1 MALGIG
7 GAGSK
12 LAHTLDASAT
22 IVNVSQTEL
31 SKIPCEKRVLAV
43 VHSNTGQLRG
53 SRKSPQIGRDAFQSV
68 KRELLHLIPGDDVI
82 SSTGGGT
89 GNGITASI
97 LEELYRQE
105 DIDTNDKTNFILILP
120 YANLESAEF
129 VDNTTTFLQEPLSR
143 AIDSGNTGNIFLV
156 SNQVKFE
163 SRLTEGAY
171 NKMLADSFKTFR
183 TIPEKGE
190 TFELLDGHIDHEDF
204 ALFTSRP
211 YFNHFTYF
219 DYNPDESFESQ
230 FNDNLNPFLLKPAVP
245 IEALFLLELPPRYD
259 SGCFYEILQHFADN
273 AVTPTYS
280 VLENPR
286 LEKPFITVSVLY
298 SRKPTELVEDFNRI
312 SHEHTQ
318 AKIRKSLEQ
327 HVSLPTLEVNLEKEA
342 KQAAAESGGGN
353 DEDILNVLRRLGKI

>member
-12 LAHTLDASAT
+12 LAYKLDPNAT

-31 SKIPCEKRVLAV
+31 SKLPCEKRVLAV

-53 SRKSPQIGRDAFQSV
+53 SRKNPQIGRDAFQSV
-68 KRELLHLIPGDDVI
+68 KRELLHLIPGNEVI

-97 LEELYRQE
+97 LDELSSH
-105 DIDTNDKTNFILILP
+105 DDVDTNDKTNFMLILP
-120 YANLESAEF
+120 YASLESTEF

-143 AIDSGNTGNIFLV
+143 AIDSGNTGNIFLF

-163 SRLTEGAY
+163 SRMTEGDY
-171 NKMLADSFKTFR
+171 NQMLVDSLNVFR
-183 TIPEKGE
+183 SVPEKGN
-190 TFELLDGHIDHEDF
+190 TLTLLDGHIDYEDF
-204 ALFTSRP
+204 SLFTSRP
-211 YFNHFTYF
+211 YFNHFTF
-219 DYNPDESFESQ
+219 FNYNSEESFESQ
-230 FNDNLNPFLLKPAVP
+230 LKDNLNPYLLAPSTP
-245 IEALFLLELPPRYD
+245 IEALFLLELPSGQDPR
-259 SGCFYEILQHFADN
+259 CFYEILDYFADCD
-273 AVTPTYS
+273 VTPTYG
-280 VLENPR
+280 VLENPK

-318 AKIRKSLEQ
+318 AKLRKSLEQ
-327 HVSLPTLEVNLEKEA
+327 HVSLPKLEVNLEKEA
-342 KQAAAESGGGN
+342 KQAAVKSGSQ
-353 DEDILNVLRRLGKI
+353 DDDDILNVLKRLGKI